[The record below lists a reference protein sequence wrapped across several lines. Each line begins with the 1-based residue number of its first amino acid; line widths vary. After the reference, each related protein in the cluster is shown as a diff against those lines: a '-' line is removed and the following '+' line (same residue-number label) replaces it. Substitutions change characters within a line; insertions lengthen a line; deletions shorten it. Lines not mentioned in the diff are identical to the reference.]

1 MESKELLQ
9 VAQKAMLALGFIN
22 EKQLVA
28 EGFSDELKSAWNKFC
43 HSNLGFRFYAGR
55 VPSPERL
62 SIDAMSK
69 LVTMSQA
76 VEKAKVDEAEKKAK
90 VEKKEPEKV
99 IEPAKE
105 PEATKE
111 QVVSKEPEKEVEA
124 KSAEKEVVSKED
136 KKVAKKK

>member
-9 VAQKAMLALGFIN
+9 VAQKAMLAQGFIN

-62 SIDAMSK
+62 STDAMSK
-69 LVTMSQA
+69 LVTMSKA
-76 VEKAKVDEAEKKAK
+76 VEKAKADEP
-90 VEKKEPEKV
+90 EKKEPEKV

-111 QVVSKEPEKEVEA
+111 QVEAKPAEKEVEA
-124 KSAEKEVVSKED
+124 KED

>member
-9 VAQKAMLALGFIN
+9 VAQKAMLAQGFIN

-55 VPSPERL
+55 IPSPERL

-69 LVTMSQA
+69 LVTMSKA
-76 VEKAKVDEAEKKAK
+76 VEKAKADEP
-90 VEKKEPEKV
+90 EKKEPEKV
-99 IEPAKE
+99 TEPAKE

-111 QVVSKEPEKEVEA
+111 QVEA
-124 KSAEKEVVSKED
+124 KPAEKEVVSKED

>member
-9 VAQKAMLALGFIN
+9 VAQKAMLAQGFIN

-28 EGFSDELKSAWNKFC
+28 EGFSDELKSAWNEFC

-62 SIDAMSK
+62 SIEAMSK

-76 VEKAKVDEAEKKAK
+76 VEKAKEEEPEKKEP
-90 VEKKEPEKV
+90 EKKEPEKV
-99 IEPAKE
+99 TEPAKE

-111 QVVSKEPEKEVEA
+111 QVEA
-124 KSAEKEVVSKED
+124 KPAEKEVVSKED

>member
-9 VAQKAMLALGFIN
+9 VAQKAMLAQGFIN

-99 IEPAKE
+99 TEPAKE
-105 PEATKE
+105 PEAIKE
-111 QVVSKEPEKEVEA
+111 QVEA
-124 KSAEKEVVSKED
+124 KPAEKEAVSKED

>member
-9 VAQKAMLALGFIN
+9 VAQKAMLAQGFIN

-76 VEKAKVDEAEKKAK
+76 VEKAKVNEP
-90 VEKKEPEKV
+90 EKKEPEKV
-99 IEPAKE
+99 TEPAKE

-124 KSAEKEVVSKED
+124 KPAGKEVVSKED

>member
-9 VAQKAMLALGFIN
+9 VAQKAMLAQGFIN

-28 EGFSDELKSAWNKFC
+28 EGFSDELKSAWNEFC

-76 VEKAKVDEAEKKAK
+76 VEKAKVDEP
-90 VEKKEPEKV
+90 EKKEQEKV
-99 IEPAKE
+99 TEPAKE
-105 PEATKE
+105 QEATKE
-111 QVVSKEPEKEVEA
+111 QVVSKEPEKEV
-124 KSAEKEVVSKED
+124 VSKED
-136 KKVAKKK
+136 KKAAKKK

>member
-9 VAQKAMLALGFIN
+9 VAQKAMLAQGFIN

-55 VPSPERL
+55 IPSPERL

-69 LVTMSQA
+69 LVTMSKA
-76 VEKAKVDEAEKKAK
+76 VEKAKAD
-90 VEKKEPEKV
+90 EPEK
-99 IEPAKE
+99 KE

-111 QVVSKEPEKEVEA
+111 QVEA
-124 KSAEKEVVSKED
+124 KPAEKEVVSKED

>member
-9 VAQKAMLALGFIN
+9 VAQKAMLAQGFIN

-28 EGFSDELKSAWNKFC
+28 EGSSDELKSAWNKFC

-76 VEKAKVDEAEKKAK
+76 VEKAKVDEVEKKAK

-99 IEPAKE
+99 TEPAKE

-111 QVVSKEPEKEVEA
+111 QVEA
-124 KSAEKEVVSKED
+124 KPAEKEAVSKED
-136 KKVAKKK
+136 KKVTKKK

>member
-9 VAQKAMLALGFIN
+9 VAQKAMLAQGFIN

-28 EGFSDELKSAWNKFC
+28 EGFSDELKSAWNEFC
-43 HSNLGFRFYAGR
+43 HSDLGFRFYAGR

-76 VEKAKVDEAEKKAK
+76 VDKAKVDEP
-90 VEKKEPEKV
+90 EKKEPEKV

-105 PEATKE
+105 PEAIKE
-111 QVVSKEPEKEVEA
+111 QVEA
-124 KSAEKEVVSKED
+124 KPAEKEVVSKED

>member
-9 VAQKAMLALGFIN
+9 VAQKAMLAQGFIN

-28 EGFSDELKSAWNKFC
+28 EGFSDELKAAWNEFC

-76 VEKAKVDEAEKKAK
+76 VEKAKVDEP
-90 VEKKEPEKV
+90 EKKEPEKV
-99 IEPAKE
+99 TEPAKE

-111 QVVSKEPEKEVEA
+111 QVVSKEPEKEV
-124 KSAEKEVVSKED
+124 VSKED
-136 KKVAKKK
+136 KKAAKKK